1 MLPLLLLSGY
11 KTWAGLVLF
20 GIGAVL
26 DLAGFAD
33 VGKPMQD
40 VGGILAGFGALHK
53 IVKQE

>member
-40 VGGILAGFGALHK
+40 VGGILAGIGAGHK
-53 IVKQE
+53 IVKKE

>member
-20 GIGAVL
+20 GIGAAF

-33 VGKPMQD
+33 VGNPMQEI
-40 VGGILAGFGALHK
+40 GGILAGFGALHK
-53 IVKQE
+53 IVKKE